1 MENGVVS
8 LQDVANI
15 VTFIAPGYFAIQVY
29 SWVYAKKEREFPRL
43 LIESVVYSLPI
54 ITICNL
60 IWQNILRQD
69 QPGSISVAYSL
80 TILVVSIIVGL
91 VASLLRGAPFVV
103 RLVGVFGVGS
113 PYEDFIKAQL
123 LRIRTKDPLKNTV
136 TVKLKSGVVFSGTS
150 DRISNYNH
158 SGPTYYYFANLAW
171 YDDATDE
178 WDERNGGVIISSNE
192 IEYIETPKLSDKV

>member
-1 MENGVVS
+1 MDGGVIA

-29 SWVYAKKEREFPRL
+29 SWVYAKKEREFSRL

-54 ITICNL
+54 ITLCNF
-60 IWQNILRQD
+60 IWLTILRQD
-69 QPGSISVAYSL
+69 PVGNVNVAYSL
-80 TILVVSIIVGL
+80 TILAVSIAVGL
-91 VASLLRGAPFVV
+91 VAAALRNTPLVV

-113 PYEDFIKAQL
+113 PYEDFIKAQF

-136 TVKLKSGVVFSGTS
+136 TIKLKSGVVFSGTS

-171 YDDATDE
+171 YDADLDA
-178 WDERNGGVIISSNE
+178 WDERDGGVIIRSDE
-192 IEYIETPKLSDKV
+192 IEYIETPKLSDK